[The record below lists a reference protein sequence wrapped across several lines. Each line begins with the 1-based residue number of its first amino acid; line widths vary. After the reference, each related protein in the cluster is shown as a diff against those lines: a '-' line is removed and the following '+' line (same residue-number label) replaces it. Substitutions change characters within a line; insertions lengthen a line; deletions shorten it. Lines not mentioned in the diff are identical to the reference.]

1 MMRFFLLIL
10 SVFFGVI
17 QLATQSYAA
26 ITWQASVKEATD
38 SNLELSAA
46 RNALLSSTYKVDVS
60 RSGFLPQVNGVLSYS
75 HDSTDK
81 PKNYTTELIATEN
94 LFSGF
99 SDTSKFEQAKYFK
112 STTEANLE
120 SIKAKISF
128 DLKTAFMGLI
138 YSQKYI
144 ILTEDITKRRE
155 ANVKLVQLRFE
166 NGRENIGSLHL
177 SKAYLAQAKY
187 DHLQAMNSL
196 EVYQSQLARV
206 LGIDDTNSL
215 EVSGTIPTQNPP
227 YESNQNLD
235 YKKLVKDIPDFKKAF
250 YNEKITKS
258 SIALNNSAFYPSLNL
273 TQSLSNSGRNINFS
287 KNTWALGASLT
298 FPFFN
303 GGKDYFNYKSVM
315 EDYRASVKT
324 TKNTEDTS
332 VTNLKQ
338 AYTAYVEAAMK
349 LEVDQAFLLAANSRE
364 RIAKAQYNNGLISF
378 IDWDNIE
385 NDLIFRQKT
394 LLQSE
399 RQRIIAEASW
409 EQAQGRGVIP

>member
-1 MMRFFLLIL
+1 MRLLFWIL
-10 SVFFGVI
+10 LELVGVG
-17 QLATQSYAA
+17 AA
-26 ITWQASVKEATD
+26 HSAEVITWQTGVREATD
-38 SNLELSAA
+38 ANWELGAA
-46 RNALLSSTYKVDVS
+46 RNALQSSNYKVSAS
-60 RSGFLPQVNGVLSYS
+60 RSGFFPQLNGVLGYS
-75 HDSTDK
+75 HDSTNK
-81 PKNYTTELIATEN
+81 PKYYSTELIATEN

-99 SDTSKFEQAKYFK
+99 SDTSKIEQAKYFR
-112 STTEANLE
+112 SSSEANFD

-144 ILTEDITKRRE
+144 KLTEDITKRRE

-166 NGRENIGSLHL
+166 SGRENIGSLNL
-177 SKAYLAQAKY
+177 SKAYLAQSKY

-206 LGIDDTNSL
+206 LGRDDFNSL
-215 EVSGTIPTQNPP
+215 EVSGVIPTQTPP

-235 YKKLVKDIPDFKKAF
+235 YKKLVKNIPEYRKAF
-250 YNEKITKS
+250 YNEQVTKS
-258 SIALNNSAFYPSLNL
+258 SIALTDSAFYPSLNL
-273 TQSLSNSGRNINFS
+273 TQSLSNSGHDIGFS
-287 KNTWALGASLT
+287 NNTWALGATLS

-303 GGKDYFNYKSVM
+303 GGKDYYTYKSVT
-315 EDYRASVKT
+315 EDYQASVKS
-324 TKNTEDTS
+324 TKNIEDTS

-338 AYTAYVEAAMK
+338 AYTSYVESAMK
-349 LEVDQAFLLAANSRE
+349 LEVDQAFLLAASSRE

-378 IDWDNIE
+378 IDWDTIE

-399 RQRIIAEASW
+399 RERVIAEASW
-409 EQAQGRGVIP
+409 EQAQGTGVIP